1 MSAKVRKVY
10 FAVFVDAFTIIYAN
24 GIYISEI
31 GQGETY
37 YDKLCDRAESF
48 LRLLTRD
55 IVLRKSSRFHSRSSL
70 PASL

>member
-1 MSAKVRKVY
+1 MLMKYTLAELAKVKHI
-10 FAVFVDAFTIIYAN
+10 TISRAN
-24 GIYISEI
+24 A
-31 GQGETY
+31 
-37 YDKLCDRAESF
+37 CDRAESL

>member
-1 MSAKVRKVY
+1 MRLH
-10 FAVFVDAFTIIYAN
+10 DAAIIYAN
-24 GIYISEI
+24 EIYISGI
-31 GQGETY
+31 GKVKHITISRANA
-37 YDKLCDRAESF
+37 CDRAESF